1 MSKEASL
8 PAGTVMY
15 LLDNGTEGATKRFTA
30 SFAFSFACP
39 EGSPFGRLAARRP
52 STFGRFGHSS
62 NSLARKR

>member
-1 MSKEASL
+1 
-8 PAGTVMY
+8 MY

-39 EGSPFGRLAARRP
+39 EGFPFGVLAGRHP
-52 STFGRFGHSS
+52 FTFGRIGHSS